1 MDRHGFA
8 VLIVVDDSER
18 DVDAHGI
25 DVLKPLGDGILRFRD
40 CSDWG
45 ARLDASQPLHGVEPV
60 LEQVRKGVAD
70 QQGAPPR
77 YLYLTERRR
86 AVSVLNFE
94 KASGICT

>member
-1 MDRHGFA
+1 MIIIINNYQAASANASSGLGSRRMDNTN
-8 VLIVVDDSER
+8 
-18 DVDAHGI
+18 
-25 DVLKPLGDGILRFRD
+25 GILRSRD